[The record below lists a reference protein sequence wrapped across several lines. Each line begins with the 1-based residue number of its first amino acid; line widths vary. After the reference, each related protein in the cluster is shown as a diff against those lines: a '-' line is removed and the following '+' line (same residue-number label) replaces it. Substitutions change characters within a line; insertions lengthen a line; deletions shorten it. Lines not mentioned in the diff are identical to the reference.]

1 MLRQYTHSNHTV
13 YHHRY
18 HLVWIT
24 KYRYKVLRG
33 EVAHRARDV
42 IAQVCEECDVKI
54 INGVV
59 SKDHIHLF
67 VSIPPHVLV
76 SDFVKRVKG
85 RSSRKL
91 QQEFPHLRKR
101 YWGRHFWGRGYFS
114 STSGNVTDDVIDAY
128 IDHHTE
134 GHRSD
139 GTENI
144 SLES

>member
-1 MLRQYTHSNHTV
+1 MRPLRKGSHTV
-13 YHHRY
+13 YDLKV

-24 KYRYKVLRG
+24 KYRYAVLD
-33 EVAHRARDV
+33 RAISIR
-42 IAQVCEECDVKI
+42 IREIIRQSCDSLDINI
-54 INGVV
+54 IKGCV
-59 SKDHIHLF
+59 SQNHIHLYI
-67 VSIPPHVLV
+67 SYPPKHGI
-76 SDFVKRVKG
+76 SDMVRKIKG
-85 RSSRKL
+85 RSSKKI
-91 QQEFPHLRKR
+91 QEEFPQLSKK
-101 YWGRHFWGRGYFS
+101 YWGRHFWGRDYFS